1 MVGSKIAAIE
11 YFLPKNRENNKDF
24 KKNNPKVNIDRIKEK
39 TGINNRYISSKNETV
54 IDISVKL

>member
-24 KKNNPKVNIDRIKEK
+24 KKNNPKVNID
-39 TGINNRYISSKNETV
+39 
-54 IDISVKL
+54 KLKRKLE